1 MKVRFSKTVDRLIFL
16 AAAIFLAVV
25 LVGGY
30 QYLGYDYPWETP
42 IVGPANEFYRAL
54 RSMT

>member
-1 MKVRFSKTVDRLIFL
+1 MKTKFSPLVDNLIFL

-30 QYLGYDYPWETP
+30 QYLGFDYPWETP

-54 RSMT
+54 RTYS